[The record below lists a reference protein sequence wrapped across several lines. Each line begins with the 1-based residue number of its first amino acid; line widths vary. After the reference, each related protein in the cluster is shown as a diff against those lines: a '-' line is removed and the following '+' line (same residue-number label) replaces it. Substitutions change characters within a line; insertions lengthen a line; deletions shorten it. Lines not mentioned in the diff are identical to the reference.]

1 MFNYNSKIAYR
12 YARALL
18 ALAEEEHI
26 AEKVYEDMQYI
37 HQVFSASKELK
48 VILKS
53 PVVREGK
60 KQRIIRE
67 LFDGKIHSLLLG
79 YIGIIVRKQ
88 RANLLDGIA
97 AAYLK
102 VHMEARGIEM
112 VEMTTALPVTDKLK
126 EKALKAA
133 RKLTDMEVVFRE
145 KVNPD
150 IMGGFILNLGDKQYD
165 ASIRTRLIKIRKHLN
180 VS

>member
-1 MFNYNSKIAYR
+1 MFNHNSKIAYR

-18 ALAEEEHI
+18 SLASEEQI
-26 AEKVYEDMQYI
+26 AGQVNEDMQYI
-37 HQVFSASKELK
+37 HKVFSSSKELK
-48 VILKS
+48 IILKS

-60 KQRIIRE
+60 KQRIIQQ
-67 LFDGKIHSLLLG
+67 LFEGKIHPLLLG
-79 YIGIIVRKQ
+79 YIRIIVRKQ

-102 VHMEARGIEM
+102 VYMEAMGIEV
-112 VEMTTALPVTDKLK
+112 VELTTAIPVNDELK
-126 EKALKAA
+126 EKALMAA
-133 RKLTDMEVVFRE
+133 RKLTKMQVIFRE

-165 ASIRTRLIKIRKHLN
+165 ASVQKRLRRIKKHLN
-180 VS
+180 IR